1 MISTLP
7 MTCLRRIRGSGP
19 DVRVWKPDSGI
30 VARRGDVDRQCRQR
44 KKCTCPRGGLVRS
57 ASLLVYSATLRGR
70 SKKCTSIGQH
80 VRVCFAAS
88 WLGSPWRGTMHR
100 KGKSAHAHEEVWGD
114 PPRSWST
121 RPRCEAGP
129 KSARR
134 SATVFALVLRHR
146 GWARASR
153 VRCTVGHRCHRLC
166 ACYCIVPTV
175 EMFLTANPPLA
186 PAFHLVQPTLGQ
198 ILEEWDRPA
207 SKMKGKNALEAL
219 LVSKPALRLCLPNN
233 NSLMKSMTNIIN
245 HLGTMAST
253 IFGNSHLRSTGLNE
267 EARIHLLIRPAT
279 PEMMTKIMARWR

>member
-134 SATVFALVLRHR
+134 SADMFAFVLRYR
-146 GWARASR
+146 GWARHGEAQCSR
-153 VRCTVGHRCHRLC
+153 KGKSAHAPRRSGAIR
-166 ACYCIVPTV
+166 
-175 EMFLTANPPLA
+175 LA
-186 PAFHLVQPTLGQ
+186 PGLLGHVARPVQKVHV
-198 ILEEWDRPA
+198 DRPPC
-207 SKMKGKNALEAL
+207 S
-219 LVSKPALRLCLPNN
+219 RL
-233 NSLMKSMTNIIN
+233 
-245 HLGTMAST
+245 
-253 IFGNSHLRSTGLNE
+253 F
-267 EARIHLLIRPAT
+267 
-279 PEMMTKIMARWR
+279 